1 MKGLMV
7 VIALAIIVPGVRT
20 AAWAQAGWYLTPSLR
35 LSESF
40 DDNIFG
46 TSTNRESDFI
56 TRVTPGLDGGYRSE
70 PFTLT
75 AAGAFESDIF
85 AKNPQLN
92 DPTTGWNAG
101 LNAQYLPTRNWTLGL
116 NVNYFETKSLTT
128 FTQGLININLQNPLN
143 PANTVQFGRQRVT
156 LLSALGSAAYQ
167 ITPRTSANGSFGYT
181 HSTFEGGASNTAYTT
196 QLGLSH
202 QVTAVD
208 TGTFNYLISVFD
220 SPDSPTTVVN
230 TPMIGWIRQFSP
242 ATTLNVSAGPSFVEG
257 SVYPAVNA
265 QLTHQF
271 KIFDIVANAALRYS
285 YAQGFVVGEAGA
297 QNTQNVAA
305 TLTAEPIRSLLLS
318 LVLGASKYDSIS
330 ESTLPTVTTYGV
342 ALVATYQ
349 ILKWLSASAS
359 YTFYYQEQSGGNI
372 PHSVLSLGL
381 EAKYPMRV
389 DQ

>member
-1 MKGLMV
+1 MV

-381 EAKYPMRV
+381 EAKYPIRV

>member
-1 MKGLMV
+1 MV
-7 VIALAIIVPGVRT
+7 VIALALIVPGVRT

-40 DDNIFG
+40 DDNIFA

-56 TRVTPGLDGGYRSE
+56 TRITPGLDGGYRSD

-75 AAGAFESDIF
+75 ANGAFESDIF

-101 LNAQYLPTRNWTLGL
+101 VNLQYLPTRNWTLGL
-116 NVNYFETKSLTT
+116 NINYLETKSLTS
-128 FTQGLININLQNPLN
+128 FAQGLININLQNPLN
-143 PANTVQFGRQRVT
+143 PANTIQFGRQRTT

-167 ITPRTSANGSFGYT
+167 ITPRTSATGSFGYT
-181 HSTFEGGASNTAYTT
+181 YSTLEGGATNTAYTT

-202 QVTAVD
+202 QITAVD
-208 TGTFNYLISVFD
+208 TGTFNYLNNVFD
-220 SPDSPTTVVN
+220 SPGSPTSVVN
-230 TPMIGWIRQFSP
+230 SPTIGWIRQFSP
-242 ATTLNVSAGPSFVEG
+242 VTMLNVSAGPSFVEG
-257 SVYPAVNA
+257 SVYPNVNA
-265 QLTHQF
+265 LLTHQF
-271 KIFDIVANAALRYS
+271 KIFDIVANASLRYS
-285 YAQGFVVGEAGA
+285 YYQGFVVGEAGA
-297 QNTQNVAA
+297 QNTQNATA

-318 LVLGASKYDSIS
+318 LVLSASKSDSIS
-330 ESTLPTVTTYGV
+330 ERTVPTVTTYGV

-349 ILKWLSASAS
+349 ILKWLSARAS
-359 YTFYYQEQSGGNI
+359 YTYYYQEQSGGNI

-381 EAKYPMRV
+381 EASYPIRV

>member
-1 MKGLMV
+1 MV

-20 AAWAQAGWYLTPSLR
+20 SAWAQAGWYLTPSLR

-85 AKNPQLN
+85 AKNPQLD

-116 NVNYFETKSLTT
+116 NINYFETKSLTT

-156 LLSALGSAAYQ
+156 LLSASGSAAYQ
-167 ITPRTSANGSFGYT
+167 ITPRTSANGSFAYT
-181 HSTFEGGASNTAYTT
+181 YSTFEGGSTNTVYAT

-202 QVTAVD
+202 QITAVD

-220 SPDSPTTVVN
+220 SPGSPTTVVN

-242 ATTLNVSAGPSFVEG
+242 VTTLNVSAGPSFVEG

-297 QNTQNVAA
+297 QNTQNATA

-318 LVLGASKYDSIS
+318 LVLGASKFDSIS
-330 ESTLPTVTTYGV
+330 ERTVPTVTTYGV

-381 EAKYPMRV
+381 EAKYPIRV